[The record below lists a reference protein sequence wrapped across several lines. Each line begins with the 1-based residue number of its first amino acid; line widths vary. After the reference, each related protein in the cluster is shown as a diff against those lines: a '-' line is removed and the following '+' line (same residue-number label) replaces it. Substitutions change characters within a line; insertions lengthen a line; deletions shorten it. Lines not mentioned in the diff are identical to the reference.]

1 MKNVKLTTRLLLV
14 FLAVGVIPFAVIGG
28 ISLSNAQKALDKA
41 SYEKLKA
48 VAHLKKRQM
57 EDYFKAAF
65 LQMAIFS
72 RSQDVSHLFE
82 RLVKYHHD
90 THVSPTGPY
99 DVSTDA
105 YQNIWRQDG
114 TGITRFW
121 KDSGFSDVYIIC
133 AKHGHVMFTAAKRRE
148 LGENLGHGK
157 YKDTGLA
164 QLWREVVAS
173 GKKCLVDFR
182 PYAAQDS
189 QPACFAGY
197 PIKIQNG
204 PTIGVI
210 AFQFS
215 IKQINHIMQ
224 SRDGMGKT
232 GGAYLVGP
240 DKLMRSDAI
249 FDAAHHTVK
258 ASFSNPIKGRVDNVA
273 VREALAG
280 KSGEKIVS
288 GFNGRPVLAAFL
300 PLQVGG
306 VTWALIAEVEK
317 SEAFAAIRS
326 LKSQIGV
333 VAIIGLL
340 AIIAV
345 ALLFTRSITKPIG
358 NIIDGLRKGSEEV
371 TAAAEEVSSGSQSL
385 AEGASEQAASIQETS
400 ASLEEMTSM
409 THQNSGNA
417 EQADQLMQQT
427 NQVVSRAA
435 ESMGELTGSMAQIEK
450 ASEETSRIIKTIDE
464 IAFQTNL
471 LALNAAV
478 EAARAGEAGAG
489 FAVVADEVR
498 NLAIRAAE
506 AAKNTAA
513 LIEDTV
519 NKVTGGSRIVE
530 NTSEAFDQVADSVGK
545 VGGLVQ
551 EISVASSEQSKGAD
565 QINTAVAEMERVTH
579 ATAANSE
586 ELAASAEELSA
597 QAEKM
602 NEHVRLLSAFLGGVS
617 GEGTP
622 HTGRRWKLSAG
633 PETMSEP
640 AKAQKG
646 RHAAPHPTAIT
657 ESPVTVPQ
665 KTCHEKGG
673 AQEECFKDF

>member
-1 MKNVKLTTRLLLV
+1 MKNVKLSTRLLLV

-41 SYEKLKA
+41 SYERLQA
-48 VAHLKKRQM
+48 VAHLKRRQM

-72 RSQDVSHLFE
+72 RSKDVSHLFE
-82 RLVKYHHD
+82 QLVKYHHD

-99 DVSTDA
+99 NVSTDA
-105 YQNIWRQDG
+105 YQNIWRKDG
-114 TGITRFW
+114 AGITRFW
-121 KDSGFSDVYIIC
+121 KDSGFPDVYIIC

-173 GKKCLVDFR
+173 GKKCLVDFS
-182 PYAAQDS
+182 PYAAEDN

-197 PIKIQNG
+197 PIKTQKG
-204 PTIGVI
+204 QTIGVI

-232 GGAYLVGP
+232 GEAYLVGP

-258 ASFSNPIKGRVDNVA
+258 ASFSNPTKGRVDNAA

-288 GFNGRPVLAAFL
+288 GFNGKPVLAAFL

-306 VTWALIAEVEK
+306 ETWALIAEVEK
-317 SEAFAAIRS
+317 SEAFAAIRN

-345 ALLFTRSITKPIG
+345 ALLFTRSITTPIG
-358 NIIDGLRKGSEEV
+358 DIIDGLRKGSEEV

-427 NQVVSRAA
+427 NRIVSRAA
-435 ESMGELTGSMAQIEK
+435 ESMGELTDSMAQIEK

-498 NLAIRAAE
+498 SLAIRAAE

-513 LIEDTV
+513 LIEGTV
-519 NKVTGGSRIVE
+519 TKVTGGSRIVE

-551 EISVASSEQSKGAD
+551 EISVASSEQSKGTD

-579 ATAANSE
+579 ATAANAE

-602 NEHVRLLSAFLGGVS
+602 NEHVRMLSAFLGGVS

-622 HTGRRWKLSAG
+622 HAGRRWRLSAG
-633 PETMSEP
+633 PKSEQ
-640 AKAQKG
+640 AEVQKG
-646 RHAAPHPTAIT
+646 RHAAHHPTALT
-657 ESPVTVPQ
+657 ESPVTVHQ
-665 KTCHEKGG
+665 KTCPEKGG
-673 AQEECFKDF
+673 ALEECFKDF